1 MRVTRFIELSACQLK
16 QFERGRASCAPVLQK
31 GFNILSRPAHHG
43 PISAFDDR
51 PLDEVRMF
59 HHQRDEFIVA
69 EIFLAQ
75 TKLTRDGLTRSQ
87 NLSRPEAHFPEQL
100 AELLFA
106 ERLEIIIDLFEVNA
120 TLTEQLV
127 Q

>member
-1 MRVTRFIELSACQLK
+1 
-16 QFERGRASCAPVLQK
+16 
-31 GFNILSRPAHHG
+31 
-43 PISAFDDR
+43 
-51 PLDEVRMF
+51 MF

-69 EIFLAQ
+69 EIFPAE

-127 Q
+127 QFATLGSSGLFVNCNHKNVLW